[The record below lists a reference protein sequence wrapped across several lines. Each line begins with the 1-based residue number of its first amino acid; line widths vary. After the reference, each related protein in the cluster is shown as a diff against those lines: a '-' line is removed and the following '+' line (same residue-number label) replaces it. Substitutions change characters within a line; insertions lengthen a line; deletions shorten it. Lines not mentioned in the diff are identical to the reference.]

1 MLERI
6 LDKLHDFVNPWEKIE
21 FNKSNF
27 FSPKVILKKI
37 YFWMDREH
45 AIRYTAVL
53 KELRKGNYADILE
66 VGSGPLGLS
75 RFISRKIV
83 GVDLDMSGPH
93 HQYFSLVGASV
104 TALPFKEKAFDFVV
118 SLDMLE
124 HLPLEQRPLAVLE
137 LLRVA
142 RKKIILGL
150 PCGDKAR
157 WIEAKALE
165 ANNKTLNQAKLSSDE
180 KKVLLERVRFLAD
193 HVRYG
198 LPYKEEIETYF
209 QQAAIVLNCRYKLR
223 IIENESIYVW
233 FFSIASR
240 MPQSYLRFI
249 RILICIIFFPIL
261 ARLEWPACYRKMFIA
276 EKE

>member
-1 MLERI
+1 MLEKI
-6 LDKLHDFVNPWEKIE
+6 LDKLHDFVNPWEKVE
-21 FNKSNF
+21 FNNTNF
-27 FSPKVILKKI
+27 FSPKIILKKI

-53 KELRKGNYADILE
+53 KELRKGNYAGILE

-83 GVDLDMSGPH
+83 GADLDMSGPH

-124 HLPLEQRPLAVLE
+124 HLPLEQRPPAVLE
-137 LLRVA
+137 LLRVT
-142 RKKIILGL
+142 RKKLILGL

-157 WIEAKALE
+157 WIEEKALE
-165 ANNKTLNQAKLSSDE
+165 ANNKTLDQAELSSDE
-180 KKVLLERVRFLAD
+180 KKVLLGRVRFLSD
-193 HVRYG
+193 HLRYG
-198 LPYKEEIETYF
+198 LPYKEEIETYL
-209 QQAAIVLNCRYKLR
+209 QQAATALNCRYKLR

-233 FFSIASR
+233 FFSVSSR
-240 MPQSYLRFI
+240 MPQNRLRFI
-249 RILICIIFFPIL
+249 RILILIIFFPIL
-261 ARLEWPACYRKMFIA
+261 ARLKWPACYRKLFIL
-276 EKE
+276 ERE